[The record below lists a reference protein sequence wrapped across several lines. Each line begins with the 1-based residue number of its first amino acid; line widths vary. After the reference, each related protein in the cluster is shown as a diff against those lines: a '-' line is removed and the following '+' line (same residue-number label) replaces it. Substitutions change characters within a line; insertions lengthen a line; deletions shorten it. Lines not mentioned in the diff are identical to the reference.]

1 MGEQY
6 LHFLTIPEAPG
17 PESSFFPSDQRH
29 HTTQP
34 QAKPP
39 KLAMF
44 NTSTTTAADQLLA
57 QVSMFAN
64 AVSRLT
70 QKKQAK
76 GELTRGEQ
84 GLLEANTHLLRQ
96 RVLQLHGLPF
106 QPFQQLPTTT
116 TSSSHHMTVPLKKR
130 PMLKQTAANVDSAA
144 SLQQPCPSA
153 GGVPPRRRTKRM
165 FDRACQHCGTR
176 FTSQWRTG
184 PSGPSTY
191 ATAPPPPQ
199 PCGSSRNYKH
209 F

>member
-1 MGEQY
+1 
-6 LHFLTIPEAPG
+6 
-17 PESSFFPSDQRH
+17 
-29 HTTQP
+29 
-34 QAKPP
+34 
-39 KLAMF
+39 
-44 NTSTTTAADQLLA
+44 
-57 QVSMFAN
+57 MFAN

-70 QKKQAK
+70 QKKHAQ

-106 QPFQQLPTTT
+106 QPFQQLPITT

-184 PSGPSTY
+184 PSGPSTLCNACGIRY
-191 ATAPPPPQ
+191 ARQVKLDRARLQASPSHTPPTVAGDESPVTAASPPQSSPPPRA
-199 PCGSSRNYKH
+199 SVH
-209 F
+209 FLLN